1 MVTDRMFVPEG
12 VRRMTYF
19 RHPAFRRLVATA
31 LFALAA
37 ASLAVPLGAQ
47 GSPPKRLDVNR
58 VTTAPPKI
66 DGLIDDACWQ
76 AVQPVSGFFQYDPI
90 NGAKASEETFV
101 WAAFDQ
107 DHLYFAF
114 LMKDSQPD
122 RIWAELSPRN
132 EWDEEE
138 NDAITLILDAY
149 NDKRTSLT
157 FAVNPRGVQKNSV
170 ETIWRSEAV
179 IRPEGWSAEIAIPF
193 KSLRFSAKKLDVWG
207 VNFERYIHRLNET
220 DYWTDVDRD
229 LPKLQQSGELRGL
242 AGLRPGYN
250 LEFFPYAGVR
260 TSTETGEDPDRKA
273 AAGLDVKWGIK
284 PNLYLDVT
292 ASPDFSEVESDPF
305 IPQLS
310 PYENYF
316 SEHRPFFTEGSRY
329 FSLGGGDEYHGGE
342 FSLFYSRRIP
352 NPRFAAKLSGKTG
365 GFGFG
370 VLGAFNKVEG
380 DPDDPDD
387 PTRTSYHGVFRVQK
401 DIFKNSQI
409 GVYYAGFRDPDAPG
423 GAVDNQNVALDF
435 NFNFSDFYY
444 ISGVAARTFN
454 EGAGSTRN
462 GIYQL
467 GFRREPD
474 AGLQVMSGFQRIEDN
489 VDIKTGFIDRVD
501 FQSVDLTA
509 GYAWRYDKG
518 LFKRLSFDVGG
529 ALRQDSFGNPVG
541 ENVEVMVFSELFNRI
556 DLHGG
561 FDLGRSKHQVRTGD
575 GGLVWTPD
583 YIKTSG
589 FNLDFDWE
597 RGGFLKEVSL
607 EGGYDKQGVYS
618 DIGGFTSIVPGAETS
633 VEGQLVLRPRSN
645 FEWSFEGGW
654 IRQTID
660 ATGEEVFNALA
671 YETAVH
677 YQITRSFFLNA
688 RLLGETED
696 NQYSL
701 DFLLGYYFG
710 AGNIVQLA
718 FKKSARNELLG
729 RIDGYSVTL
738 KVSYLLRI

>member
-1 MVTDRMFVPEG
+1 MTH
-12 VRRMTYF
+12 RRH
-19 RHPAFRRLVATA
+19 RAFPRLAAIA
-31 LFALAA
+31 LLVLAA
-37 ASLAVPLGAQ
+37 APLAAQEPVKQLNVSSL
-47 GSPPKRLDVNR
+47 
-58 VTTAPPKI
+58 TTAPPKI

-76 AVQPVSGFFQYDPI
+76 AVAPVSGFFQYDPV
-90 NGAKASEETFV
+90 NGTKASEETFV

-107 DHLYFAF
+107 DNLYFAF
-114 LMKDSQPD
+114 LMKDSQPG
-122 RIWAELSPRN
+122 RIWAELTPRN
-132 EWDEEE
+132 EWEE
-138 NDAITLILDAY
+138 NDAIELILDAY

-157 FAVNPRGVQKNSV
+157 FAVNPKGVQKNSV
-170 ETIWRSEAV
+170 ETIWRSEAA
-179 IRPEGWSAEIAIPF
+179 IRPDGWSAEMAIPF

-229 LPKLQQSGELRGL
+229 LPQLQQSGELRGL
-242 AGLRPGYN
+242 SGLRPGYN

-273 AAGLDVKWGIK
+273 AAGLDVKWGIQ

-310 PYENYF
+310 PYENYL

-329 FSLGGGDEYHGGE
+329 FSLGGGDEFHGGE

-370 VLGAFNKVEG
+370 VLGAFNKVEVAEDEPG
-380 DPDDPDD
+380 
-387 PTRTSYHGVFRVQK
+387 RTSYHGVFRVQK

-423 GAVDNQNVALDF
+423 GVADNQNVALDF
-435 NFNFSDFYY
+435 NFNFGDFYY
-444 ISGVAARTFN
+444 LSGVAARTFN
-454 EGAGSTRN
+454 EGAGHTRN

-467 GFRREPD
+467 SFQREPD
-474 AGLQVMSGFQRIEDN
+474 AGLQVMSGFQRIEEN
-489 VDIKTGFIDRVD
+489 VDIKTGFIDRID
-501 FQSVDLTA
+501 FQSIDLTA

-518 LFKRLSFDVGG
+518 LFKRVSFDVGG
-529 ALRQDSFGNPVG
+529 TLRQDSYGNPVG

-561 FDLGRSKHQVRTGD
+561 FDLGRSKHQVRTDD

-607 EGGYDKQGVYS
+607 EAGYDKQGVYS

-660 ATGEEVFNALA
+660 ATGEEVFDALA